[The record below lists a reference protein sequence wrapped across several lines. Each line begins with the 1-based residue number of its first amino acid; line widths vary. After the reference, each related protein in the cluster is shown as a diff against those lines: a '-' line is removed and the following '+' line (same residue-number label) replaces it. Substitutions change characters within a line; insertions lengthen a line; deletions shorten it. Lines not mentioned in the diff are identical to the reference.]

1 MKHISD
7 DELTKELAKL
17 DLPVRLSSVQKEKM
31 KKQLFSKPIKQT
43 QRTRKWLP
51 AIISTIVL
59 FSIIIGVFSL
69 LQNELEIGSG
79 SSPISSITDPFTPE
93 RLSVVPQTA
102 DTFLIEWGSDS
113 MDRGNHDFDTITHS
127 KLVVTPVVEELKRGQ
142 VVYYHTPPVQLENK
156 DANIPDMYIGRVVGL
171 PGETV
176 EIKDGQVF
184 INEQQ
189 LDTFYGKATMRGL
202 DEEEYFIQTDPK
214 NIANEQR
221 TREYF
226 STQMDTVTVQENTV
240 FILVDQWWRGI
251 DSRFYGNLPIEE
263 IEGVIIGYEES

>member
-1 MKHISD
+1 MKHLSD
-7 DELTKELAKL
+7 DELTKELEKL
-17 DLPVRLSSVQKEKM
+17 DLSIRLSSTQKEKM
-31 KKQLFSKPIKQT
+31 KNLLFNERPIKKI
-43 QRTRKWLP
+43 QRTRNWLP
-51 AIISTIVL
+51 AIISIVVL
-59 FSIIIGVFSL
+59 LSIVIGVFTL
-69 LQNELEIGSG
+69 LQNEFEIGSG
-79 SSPISSITDPFTPE
+79 SSPISSMTDPFTSE
-93 RLSVVPQTA
+93 KLSIVSQTD

-176 EIKDGQVF
+176 EIKNGQVY
-184 INEQQ
+184 IDEQL
-189 LDTFYGKATMRGL
+189 LDTFYGKATMHGL
-202 DEEEYFIQTDPK
+202 NEEEYFIKTDPK
-214 NIANEQR
+214 NITNEQS

-226 STQMDTVTVQENTV
+226 NTQMDAVTVQENTV

-251 DSRFYGNLPIEE
+251 DSRFYGTLPIEE
-263 IEGVIIGYEES
+263 IEGVVIGYEK